1 MAKEIKLL
9 IREDLVTKGGKAR
22 IEFLIY
28 FEGKQYRVPTGKSI
42 EPKYWIQ
49 NSELVDKRS
58 EDSVKINSYLSE
70 RKQEF
75 EKYKRKKEALEE
87 SASLEEMKRILKG
100 LPLDEVKIMENKFKY
115 SNDNKRYHTWNYHLQ
130 RKFGGKVFKVAL
142 NGGFTCPNI
151 DGKKG
156 VGGCIYCSSSGS
168 GDFAGDPSH
177 NILTQFEEVKERMHK
192 KWHEAKYIPY
202 FQAHTNTY
210 APASVLRERFE
221 PVLKQDNVVGISIA
235 TRADCLED
243 DVLDYLS
250 ELNERTYLVTEL
262 GLQTVFDETG
272 EKINRC
278 HTYAEFLDG
287 YKKLQDRNINVCVH
301 LIDGLPGETT
311 DMMLESAKAV
321 AKLNPHCVKLHLL
334 HVLKNTRLADMYAR
348 GEFELMTLEDYV
360 ETIVNQL
367 EVFSEET
374 VIQRLTG
381 DGGRDSLVGPLWSL
395 KKFVVLNEIDKLMVK
410 RDTYQGVKYGE

>member
-1 MAKEIKLL
+1 
-9 IREDLVTKGGKAR
+9 
-22 IEFLIY
+22 
-28 FEGKQYRVPTGKSI
+28 
-42 EPKYWIQ
+42 
-49 NSELVDKRS
+49 
-58 EDSVKINSYLSE
+58 
-70 RKQEF
+70 
-75 EKYKRKKEALEE
+75 
-87 SASLEEMKRILKG
+87 
-100 LPLDEVKIMENKFKY
+100 MENKFKY

-130 RKFGGKVFKVAL
+130 QKFGSKVFKVAL

-156 VGGCIYCSSSGS
+156 VGGCIYCSSTGS

-177 NILTQFEEVKERMHK
+177 NILTQFEEVKEKMHL
-192 KWHEAKYIPY
+192 KWKEAKYIPY

-221 PVLKQDNVVGISIA
+221 PVLSQDNVVGISIA

-243 DVLDYLS
+243 DVLEYLS
-250 ELNERTYLVTEL
+250 ELNERTYLIVEL
-262 GLQTVFDETG
+262 GLQSIFDETG

-278 HTYAEFLDG
+278 HTYAEFLEG
-287 YKKLQDRNINVCVH
+287 YNKLKERNINVCVH
-301 LIDGLPGETT
+301 LIDGLPGETKE
-311 DMMLESAKAV
+311 MMLESAKAV
-321 AKLNPHCVKLHLL
+321 AKLKPHCVKLHLL
-334 HVLKNTRLADMYAR
+334 HVLKNTRLAQMYEN

-381 DGGRDSLVGPLWSL
+381 DGGREWLIGPLWSL
-395 KKFVVLNEIDKLMVK
+395 KKFVVLNEIDKLMLK
-410 RDTYQGVKYGE
+410 RNTYQGAKFEE